1 MAVTL
6 KPAYTKFFKD
16 AYVEWRIA
24 NETYYFTTE
33 PFWLANRFT
42 KLRDMIL
49 DKFRLWEVF
58 VDDKDIFLSEMEAI
72 FARYKDYYEE
82 KITAYET
89 EINFLDGTKTEST
102 YGSTSTNTPR
112 TKYQTEDYDL
122 PRSEA
127 SINRPTSKTINGA
140 IEGSDTINTG
150 SSTTSKGGDVI
161 DLKRRYLDLIRSLYD
176 EFSEKFKPLFIELF
190 DYTMVK
196 ED

>member
-1 MAVTL
+1 MGVTL
-6 KPAYTKFFKD
+6 KPAYTKFYKD
-16 AYVEWRIA
+16 AYIEWNLR
-24 NETYYFTTE
+24 NETYAFTTDT
-33 PFWLANRFT
+33 FWLDDRFVN
-42 KLRDMIL
+42 LREMISN
-49 DKFRLWEVF
+49 KFRLWEVF
-58 VDDKDIFLSEMEAI
+58 VDDKTVFLPEMVAI
-72 FARYKDYYEE
+72 FKRYEDYYKE

-89 EINFLDGTKTEST
+89 QIDFLDGTKTEST

-112 TKYQTEDYDL
+112 TKYQSENYDL
-122 PRSEA
+122 PRSET
-127 SINRPTSKTINGA
+127 SINRPTSKTINGG

-176 EFSEKFKPLFIELF
+176 EFADKFKPLFIELF

>member
-6 KPAYTKFFKD
+6 KPAYTIFFKD
-16 AYVEWRIA
+16 AYVEWNLA
-24 NETYYFTTE
+24 NETSAFTTE
-33 PFWLANRFT
+33 SFWLTDRFSE
-42 KLRDMIL
+42 LRQMIL

-58 VDDKDIFLSEMEAI
+58 VDDKTVFLPEMVAI
-72 FARYKDYYEE
+72 FNRYENYYQE

-89 EINFLDGTKTEST
+89 QINFLDGTKTEST

-112 TKYQTEDYDL
+112 TKYQTENYDL
-122 PRSEA
+122 PRSET

-140 IEGSDTINTG
+140 IEGNDTINTG

-176 EFSEKFKPLFIELF
+176 EFADKFKPLFIELF